1 VSDPAAFPTQPPG
14 VAWPTIDW
22 PTDLTDAYDEQLNEA
37 FTDPLLGE
45 TYAVVVVQ
53 GGRVLAERYGNAL
66 AHFDKP
72 PTPVTADTPLLSWS
86 MAKSMTH
93 FLVGTLV
100 DEGRL
105 DPLAPAA
112 VPEWADP
119 RDPRHAITV
128 ADLLAMRD
136 GLDFN
141 EAYVLDQPSHVV
153 DMLFGEGQ
161 QDTAGYTARRPLAH
175 EPGSV
180 FNYSS
185 GTTNLLSRLVA
196 DQVGPGDPYRAY
208 LQSRL
213 FDAIGMRSAT
223 ATFDAAGTFIGS
235 SYVYATARDFAKF
248 GLLYLRGG
256 TWGDEQLVS
265 RDWVRTARVP
275 VSVDEES
282 GYGYSWQ
289 WWVRGDD
296 YGTFA
301 AHGYEGQRVT
311 VIPALDAI
319 IVRCGKTASDHY
331 PALRAWQDR
340 LIAALAAAYAPSKSK
355 PRSGAV

>member
-1 VSDPAAFPTQPPG
+1 VPGTAFFPPQPDG
-14 VAWPTIDW
+14 VAWPTLNW
-22 PTDLTDAYDEQLNEA
+22 PHDPTSAYDELLDDA
-37 FTDPLLGE
+37 FRDPLLGE
-45 TYAVVVVQ
+45 TYAVVIVR
-53 GGRVLAERYGNAL
+53 GGRVIAERYGNAL
-66 AHFDKP
+66 AHFDKA

-100 DEGRL
+100 DHGRL
-105 DPLAPAA
+105 DPMARAA

-119 RDPRHAITV
+119 HDPRHAITL

-141 EAYVLDQPSHVV
+141 EAYVLDQPSHVI

-161 QDTAGYTARRPLAH
+161 SDTAAYTARRPLAH
-175 EPGSV
+175 QPGSV

-185 GTTNLLSRLVA
+185 GTTNIISRLVA
-196 DQVGPGDPYRAY
+196 DQVGAGQPYRDY
-208 LQSRL
+208 LQSTL
-213 FDAIGMRSAT
+213 FDAIGMHSAT
-223 ATFDAAGTFIGS
+223 ATFDDAGTFIGS

-256 TWGDEQLVS
+256 AWDGEQLVS
-265 RDWVRTARVP
+265 TDWVRTARVP
-275 VSVDEES
+275 VSIDDES
-282 GYGYSWQ
+282 GYGYAWQ

-296 YGTFA
+296 YGTFGA
-301 AHGYEGQRVT
+301 QGYEGQRVT
-311 VIPALDAI
+311 VIPALDAVL
-319 IVRCGKTASDHY
+319 VRCGKTDDDNY

-340 LIAALAAAYAPSKSK
+340 VIAALAAT
-355 PRSGAV
+355 